1 MRISDWS
8 SDVCSSDLVTFHGDK
23 VEAPNVPLNAVDLEL
38 TLQDGLLHLKPLRL
52 GVAGGLVNADIRLD
66 ARHDPVTTDYDIRLS
81 KFRLERFLDSAGL
94 SRSEE
99 RRGGKECVSTCSSRW
114 AQYQ

>member
-1 MRISDWS
+1 MMYLFFS
-8 SDVCSSDLVTFHGDK
+8 SRRRHTMVALVTGLQTC
-23 VEAPNVPLNAVDLEL
+23 ALPIL

-94 SRSEE
+94 SGSGDR
-99 RRGGKECVSTCSSRW
+99 KSTRLNSSH
-114 AQYQ
+114 